1 MIKNGLRDGVPIAL
15 GYFSVAFSFGILA
28 VGSGC
33 SWWQALLI
41 SMANMTSAGQYAG
54 LTVMAGAGTLIEMA
68 FTQFV
73 INLRYSLMSISLTQ
87 RVDDKFKGKY
97 RAMLGFGI
105 TDEIFAVS
113 MNTGKSIRRSYFF
126 GLIIISYLGWAAG
139 TLAGA
144 ICGNILPEAVSSAL
158 GIALFGM
165 FVAIVVPEVKAHRS
179 VAIVVII
186 AVILSCILRYVPI
199 FSAVSSGF
207 AIIICS
213 IIAAG
218 IGAVLFPA
226 SPEETEVE

>member
-1 MIKNGLRDGVPIAL
+1 MIKQGICDGVPIAL

-33 SWWQALLI
+33 TWWQALLI

-54 LTVMAGAGTLIEMA
+54 LTIMASAGTLIEMA

-73 INLRYSLMSISLTQ
+73 INLRYALMSISLTQ
-87 RVDDKFKGKY
+87 RVDDKFIGKY
-97 RAMLGFGI
+97 RALLGFGI
-105 TDEIFAVS
+105 TDEIFAVA
-113 MNTGKSIRRSYFF
+113 MNTGKSIRRSYFL

-139 TLAGA
+139 TFAGA
-144 ICGNILPEAVSSAL
+144 VCGNILPEVVSSAL

-165 FVAIVVPEVKAHRS
+165 FVAIVVPEVKAHRP

-186 AVILSCILRYVPI
+186 AVILSCILKYVPL

-226 SPEETEVE
+226 SGEETEAE